1 MIITLLRIIMTGI
14 RNFVRNSWLTIAATA
29 VMVVA
34 LTIVLIAVVLNVT
47 AKNAIDVLSENLQIS
62 VYLLDEAPEDR
73 IASLQSGLEQNE
85 FVADVD
91 FVDQQEAQQRFSATF
106 GDDEGIVE
114 GLAIIGGDSLPASL
128 EISANDLEQVES
140 IADVA
145 RDDDFADIVESV
157 SLGRVEAQDTIA
169 RATAARSFILRAS
182 IISAAVFGAVS
193 VLIIFNTIRMTT
205 FTRSDE
211 IRIMKLVGATPRFIR
226 GPFLV
231 EASMYGVIAGLIS
244 VGAVYA
250 IIVFLGGKVSTQP
263 EFNETYNF
271 FLENRTMAGMM
282 GGAIASGVFVGVVS
296 SALAMKRYLR
306 LKNW

>member
-128 EISANDLEQVES
+128 EISANDLDQVES
-140 IADVA
+140 IADLA

>member
-1 MIITLLRIIMTGI
+1 MIITLLRIIMTGM

-62 VYLLDEAPEDR
+62 VYILDEAPEDR

-231 EASMYGVIAGLIS
+231 EASMYGVVAGLIS

-282 GGAIASGVFVGVVS
+282 GGAIVSGVFVGVVS